1 MSDPKKNL
9 LHQWFEEVWNK
20 ARIEAIDEMAAPDV
34 IAHGLVD
41 AQGNEITGREA
52 FKGFWH
58 QFRGVFPDV
67 QIDVEDGLA
76 DGDKVMVRCTVRG
89 THSGSG
95 IGVAPT
101 GKKVAFTGLCIARV
115 KDNQIVEAWNNF
127 DFLSMYQQVGA
138 VPASFA

>member
-41 AQGNEITGREA
+41 AHGNEITGREA

-58 QFRGVFPDV
+58 QFRSVFPDV
-67 QIDVEDGLA
+67 HIDVEDGLA

-89 THSGSG
+89 THSGLG
-95 IGVAPT
+95 IGLAPT
-101 GKKVAFTGLCIARV
+101 GKKVAFSGVCIARV

>member
-67 QIDVEDGLA
+67 HIVVEDGLA

-95 IGVAPT
+95 IGLAPT
-101 GKKVAFTGLCIARV
+101 GKKVAFTGVCIARV